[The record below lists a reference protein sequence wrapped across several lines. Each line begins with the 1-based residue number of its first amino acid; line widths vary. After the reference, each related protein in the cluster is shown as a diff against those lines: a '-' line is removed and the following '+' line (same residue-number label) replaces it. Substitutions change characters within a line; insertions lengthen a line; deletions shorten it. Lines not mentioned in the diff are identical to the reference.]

1 MEKLDRRAVEDV
13 DNAERIASLKRD
25 YRLDMTRTLAHTPQL
40 EDVARANS
48 QAAQLRLE
56 ALCWEDE
63 LIEEWLDAGRI
74 NDTTAHAMRKTV
86 DVIRFDA
93 EDMI

>member
-1 MEKLDRRAVEDV
+1 MDKLSQKATEDV
-13 DNAERIASLKRD
+13 DIAERISSLTRD
-25 YRLDMTRTLAHTPQL
+25 YRLDMTRTLANTPQL
-40 EDVARANS
+40 EDVARANT

-56 ALCWEDE
+56 ALCWEEE
-63 LIEEWLDAGRI
+63 LIGEWLEEGKI
-74 NDTTAHAMRKTV
+74 NDSTAKAMRRTV

>member
-1 MEKLDRRAVEDV
+1 M
-13 DNAERIASLKRD
+13 SD
-25 YRLDMTRTLAHTPQL
+25 YRLDMTRTLANTPQV

-56 ALCWEDE
+56 ALCWEEE
-63 LIEEWLDAGRI
+63 LITEWLDEGKI
-74 NDTTAHAMRKTV
+74 NESTAKAMRRTV

>member
-1 MEKLDRRAVEDV
+1 M
-13 DNAERIASLKRD
+13 
-25 YRLDMTRTLAHTPQL
+25 
-40 EDVARANS
+40 
-48 QAAQLRLE
+48 RLE
-56 ALCWEDE
+56 ALGWEGE

-74 NDTTAHAMRKTV
+74 DESTAKAMYRTV